1 MREDERMEIRQLY
14 EAGVSISELARRFS
28 HDRKTIRSA
37 LNSSLE
43 KKQGARASH
52 GERKRG
58 SKLEPY
64 KDYVKQRMQLGV
76 LNAERILR
84 EIREQGYRRYHRPPR
99 VHEAT
104 SPGGLCQ
111 GHGTL

>member
-14 EAGVSISELARRFS
+14 EAGVSVSELARRFG

-43 KKQGARASH
+43 EKQGERASR

-58 SKLEPY
+58 SKLSPT
-64 KDYVKQRMQLGV
+64 
-76 LNAERILR
+76 RI
-84 EIREQGYRRYHRPPR
+84 
-99 VHEAT
+99 T
-104 SPGGLCQ
+104 
-111 GHGTL
+111 